1 MSKKV
6 KNRAKKYQAAADF
19 TDFTINEC
27 ANSVVPVPVLIG
39 KKKQFVECNSTK
51 KLVEL
56 AERNERE
63 ILENS
68 NENLPESCE
77 ATAKKIQKN
86 VKKTYADYCIDVWW
100 LISKHIMPEDVLRFA
115 LICRK
120 TACVVSMEKFWS
132 HLYRRFYTRTAELPS
147 QLQPRLLGKQEGL
160 RNAVIRS
167 LFYTYPPFKA
177 SLPQRTNRDPVCLV
191 GKRLESSWFVQKPRE
206 ELKWTFIYTF
216 RPRTYKEKRKIRLEE
231 GKGLK
236 SFPAENSHFLLI
248 STRQFR
254 PLPQFYGHDV
264 FLKALTRPLATGFSK
279 LPLKA
284 LKPLKPLKLTFED
297 YKRDTVQTI
306 TYEGAV
312 FVQVIDWFSPLYE
325 TVILKLCDF
334 EKGE

>member
-6 KNRAKKYQAAADF
+6 KNKAKKYQAAADF
-19 TDFTINEC
+19 TINDC
-27 ANSVVPVPVLIG
+27 ANSVVPVLG
-39 KKKQFVECNSTK
+39 KKKQSVECNSTK

-77 ATAKKIQKN
+77 ATAEKMQEN
-86 VKKTYADYCIDVWW
+86 VEETYADYCIDVWW
-100 LISKHIMPEDVLRFA
+100 LISEHIMPEDVLRFA
-115 LICRK
+115 LICQK
-120 TACVVSMEKFWS
+120 TACVVSMAKFWS

-191 GKRLESSWFVQKPRE
+191 GKRLESSWFCQKPGEKR
-206 ELKWTFIYTF
+206 KWTFIYTF

-264 FLKALTRPLATGFSK
+264 FLKALTRPLATGFSE
-279 LPLKA
+279 LA
-284 LKPLKPLKLTFED
+284 LKLTFED
-297 YKRDTVQTI
+297 YKRNTVQTI

-334 EKGE
+334 STGDSSDNRFFDD